1 MKNYLDK
8 LFIVEGALL
17 AFIGLLFFANPVES
31 LLNLTFLIGILIIIS
46 AIAKIIRSFK
56 SSSKLYRLLAG
67 GIDIIFGLMLILS
80 PITSI
85 EMMLIFYGIW
95 SLIRGLIS
103 LLLLFQAKDF
113 GVNFKSFAAL
123 VAIIIGFIII
133 LAPYMLIF
141 VIPYIPYVIG
151 MYFILVSAME
161 IYLGVQLRKL

>member
-17 AFIGLLFFANPVES
+17 AFIGLLFFANPIES

-56 SSSKLYRLLAG
+56 SSSKLYRLLAS

-95 SLIRGLIS
+95 SLIRGLLS
-103 LLLLFQAKDF
+103 LLLLFQTKGF

-123 VAIIIGFIII
+123 AAIIIGFIII

-151 MYFILVSAME
+151 MYFILVAAME
-161 IYLGVQLRKL
+161 IYLGLQLRKL